1 MSVEKSR
8 KVWSVLGRMW
18 SHALAPVFA
27 VFAVGPGLALLAAC
41 SSDSH
46 VAGNSAE
53 TGSPELA
60 GILVFDNGQPAART
74 KVQCVP
80 EGYDATTGA
89 ALPAAYSTETDK
101 DGYYRLDSVPNGT
114 YAIEAYHEKSGRR
127 LLVQGVKVT
136 EDDSVAVNDTLRAP
150 GSAVLYVGDS
160 IADGTS
166 AVVTVLGT
174 TILREATVREHKVFT
189 DSLPVDTM
197 NLRIYLEGDT
207 VKYENISVKSADT
220 VFLVQKI
227 QEDDDCN
234 SKLDTVC
241 VETPLDTVSYTF
253 MAPLAL
259 PKGVDTLTS
268 VVTDIPIALR
278 LAESCDSD
286 LQRCSA
292 NGRWDVV
299 RVSKDGTRSKKLPIK
314 ISDYDTEQETP
325 ILWVKVDSLNVTDSL
340 EILYNA
346 PLDTENGSAYANDI
360 FATNRSYSLVWHF
373 GNPLSPMNDDSE
385 YGYFD
390 GRVLGSVG
398 LDAMVGGV
406 VGGGVKLDTAGGFY
420 VKDSAEPD
428 DTHKVNLNFD
438 GTGYFCFSVWVKLDA
453 LDEEQTIFEKSKEYA
468 LRYVPEKGF
477 VVDLWVPDSSSDS
490 IKYAW
495 VSGTSDIKAGE
506 WVYVAFSR
514 HTTSQSNFYVNDR
527 KIETEPEQVA
537 WSGVREK
544 VDFKVGS
551 FTGTI
556 DELMLGGCY
565 RDDSWT
571 RLAYLNQ
578 RPENYWPVVM
588 IK

>member
-1 MSVEKSR
+1 MSVWKCRVARPIWLRVSAFG
-8 KVWSVLGRMW
+8 LTG
-18 SHALAPVFA
+18 VFSA
-27 VFAVGPGLALLAAC
+27 FCLAAC
-41 SSDSH
+41 SSHDST
-46 VAGNSAE
+46 AGNSAE

-60 GILVFDNGQPAART
+60 GILVFDDGRVAART

-89 ALPAAYSTETDK
+89 VLPAAYSTETDK

-114 YAIEAYHEKSGRR
+114 YAIEAYHEESGKR

-160 IADGTS
+160 IADGAS

-174 TILREATVREHKVFT
+174 TILREATVSEHKVFT
-189 DSLPVDTM
+189 DSLPADTM
-197 NLRIYLEGDT
+197 NLRIYLDGDT

-234 SKLDTVC
+234 SRLDTVC

-259 PKGVDTLTS
+259 PKGVDALTS
-268 VVTDIPIALR
+268 VVTDIPIAIR

-286 LQRCSA
+286 LLHCSA

-314 ISDYDTEQETP
+314 ISDYDSEQETP

-373 GNPLSPMNDDSE
+373 GNPLW
-385 YGYFD
+385 
-390 GRVLGSVG
+390 
-398 LDAMVGGV
+398 
-406 VGGGVKLDTAGGFY
+406 
-420 VKDSAEPD
+420 
-428 DTHKVNLNFD
+428 H
-438 GTGYFCFSVWVKLDA
+438 
-453 LDEEQTIFEKSKEYA
+453 
-468 LRYVPEKGF
+468 
-477 VVDLWVPDSSSDS
+477 
-490 IKYAW
+490 
-495 VSGTSDIKAGE
+495 
-506 WVYVAFSR
+506 
-514 HTTSQSNFYVNDR
+514 
-527 KIETEPEQVA
+527 
-537 WSGVREK
+537 
-544 VDFKVGS
+544 
-551 FTGTI
+551 
-556 DELMLGGCY
+556 
-565 RDDSWT
+565 
-571 RLAYLNQ
+571 
-578 RPENYWPVVM
+578 
-588 IK
+588 

>member
-1 MSVEKSR
+1 MSVWKCRVARPIWLRVSAFG
-8 KVWSVLGRMW
+8 LTG
-18 SHALAPVFA
+18 VFSA
-27 VFAVGPGLALLAAC
+27 FCLAAC
-41 SSDSH
+41 SSHDST
-46 VAGNSAE
+46 AGNSAE

-60 GILVFDNGQPAART
+60 GILVFDDGRVAART

-80 EGYDATTGA
+80 EGYDATTDA

-114 YAIEAYHEKSGRR
+114 YAIEAYHEESGKR

-174 TILREATVREHKVFT
+174 TILREATVSEHKVFT
-189 DSLPVDTM
+189 DSLPADTM
-197 NLRIYLEGDT
+197 NLRIYLDGDT

-234 SKLDTVC
+234 SRLDTVC
-241 VETPLDTVSYTF
+241 VDELPNDTVSYSF
-253 MAPLAL
+253 VVPLAL
-259 PKGVDTLTS
+259 PEGVDTLTS
-268 VVTDIPIALR
+268 VVTDIPIAIR
-278 LAESCDSD
+278 LAEICDSD
-286 LQRCSA
+286 SLICSA
-292 NGRWDVV
+292 NGRWDIV
-299 RVSKDGTRSKKLPIK
+299 RVSKDGNRSKKLPSN
-314 ISDYDTEQETP
+314 ISDYDSTLSTG

-346 PLDTENGSAYANDI
+346 PFDVQNGSAYANDV

-390 GRVLGSVG
+390 GLVLGSVG

-428 DTHKVNLNFD
+428 STRKVNLNYD
-438 GTGYFCFSVWVKLDA
+438 GSGYFCFSVWVKLDA
-453 LDEEQTIFEKSKEYA
+453 LDEEQTIFEKSTEYA
-468 LRYVPEKGF
+468 LRYVPEQGF

-495 VSGTSDIKAGE
+495 ASGTSNIEAGE

-514 HTTSQSNFYVNDR
+514 HTNSATNFYVNDR
-527 KIETEPEQVA
+527 KIDLEPEQIA
-537 WSGVREK
+537 WTGARDLE
-544 VDFKVGS
+544 DFKVGG

-556 DELMLGGCY
+556 DELMLGGCF

-571 RLAYLNQ
+571 RLTYLNQ
-578 RPENYWPVVM
+578 RPENYWPVVTT
-588 IK
+588 K